1 MDRVEEM
8 RTFVAELTTSHNNR
22 SQLLGDLSDEVQKT
36 LQTFQQN
43 RKATAAEM
51 QAMLEKAR
59 TDREQAVAS
68 IQAQTQAFIGDVAAA
83 RQAMSAEMFDSLQ
96 VAHDQLSGSVA
107 EMLGQFN
114 AERRAMAEAEQAV
127 LAAVRSEREAQV
139 VAIQADAQATVQRM
153 AGERQ
158 AMAETLNESLA
169 ESRAQRQATVSSLLA
184 EFQAMLERIA
194 AENRNA
200 AEELRT
206 FLSKDSAERHQFV
219 AEMMAGISSDRQ
231 EMADALAARLGDFKG
246 ALSTEVTATIA
257 GFATERVA
265 LNESLREMG
274 EVWREYAAAIRGQT
288 AAAPTSPAA
297 PLVEEEAEPE
307 ANDSGDLESEILE
320 FLATKPEGAKLVEME
335 SVFGLS
341 RPVLGRQ
348 LRFLVDAGKVL
359 KDPDT
364 LMYKL
369 A

>member
-8 RTFVAELTTSHNNR
+8 RAFVAELATSHNNR
-22 SQLLGDLSDEVQKT
+22 SELLGDLSDGVQKT
-36 LQTFQQN
+36 LQAFQQN

-59 TDREQAVAS
+59 ADREQAVAA
-68 IQAQTQAFIGDVAAA
+68 IQAQTQAFIGEVTAA
-83 RQAMSAEMFDSLQ
+83 RQAMSTEMFDSLR
-96 VAHDQLSGSVA
+96 VAHDQLSGNVA
-107 EMLGQFN
+107 EMLGQFK

-139 VAIQADAQATVQRM
+139 AVLRADAQATVQRM

-158 AMAETLNESLA
+158 AMAESLNESLA

-184 EFQAMLERIA
+184 EFQAMLNRIA
-194 AENRNA
+194 GENRNA
-200 AEELRT
+200 AEELCA

-219 AEMMAGISSDRQ
+219 AEMMAGISADRQ
-231 EMADALAARLGDFKG
+231 EMADALAARLGDFRG
-246 ALSTEVTATIA
+246 ALSAEVTATIA
-257 GFATERVA
+257 GFAAQRAV
-265 LNESLREMG
+265 LNESLREMSQ
-274 EVWREYAAAIRGQT
+274 VWRDYAAAMRGQT
-288 AAAPTSPAA
+288 AAPPAPAA
-297 PLVEEEAEPE
+297 PPVEEEAEPE
-307 ANDSGDLESEILE
+307 VVDSGDLEREILE
-320 FLATKPEGAKLVEME
+320 FLATRPEGAKLVEME

-348 LRFLVDAGKVL
+348 LRLLVDAGKVL
-359 KDPDT
+359 KDPET